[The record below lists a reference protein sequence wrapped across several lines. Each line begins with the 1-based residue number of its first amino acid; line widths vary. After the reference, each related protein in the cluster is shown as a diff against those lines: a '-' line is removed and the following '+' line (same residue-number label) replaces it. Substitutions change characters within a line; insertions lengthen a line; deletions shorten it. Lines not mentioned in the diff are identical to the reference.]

1 MNQRPCGELVVCVQV
16 HDAHQQ
22 QQQQGEQVR
31 PAPTLWDTLQ
41 YGLNHVGLITGNP
54 TYPSL

>member
-22 QQQQGEQVR
+22 QDEQVR